1 MISRLTIS
9 RLPLRISGTTSAQ
22 YFVQATTRPNSP
34 TLARMTVALG
44 CRQAIRR
51 GWYERGS
58 CDSDMRPIVGSIRRE
73 CEILRLA
80 HYNRSVYSAEL
91 LDHFQNPRNAGE
103 IKDPDSVAQ
112 LENPAC
118 GDILELSLRLEKHR
132 LEKHKLEKPKPEAKR
147 IADIRFRAKGC
158 VPAMACGSAITE
170 LVKGRSV
177 EEARQLSREELVQKV
192 GGLPQASTHA
202 SHLAM
207 DTLAALLR
215 NL

>member
-1 MISRLTIS
+1 MGFELQSHHMLT
-9 RLPLRISGTTSAQ
+9 
-22 YFVQATTRPNSP
+22 VRP
-34 TLARMTVALG
+34 
-44 CRQAIRR
+44 
-51 GWYERGS
+51 
-58 CDSDMRPIVGSIRRE
+58 
-73 CEILRLA
+73 A
-80 HYNRSVYSAEL
+80 HYNRPVYSAEL

-103 IKDPDSVAQ
+103 VEAPDATAQ

-118 GDILELSLRLEKHR
+118 GDILELSLQLEKT
-132 LEKHKLEKPKPEAKR
+132 KLEGSR

-170 LVKGRSV
+170 LVKGKTV
-177 EEARQLSREELVQKV
+177 DEALHVSREDLVRKV
-192 GGLPQASTHA
+192 GGLPQASAHA